1 MTFTV
6 TYRDAGGALR
16 EEAVEAAGRAE
27 CFAQMKARGIVPV
40 SVKDGKRKGSGKNA
54 ASQDGEGGRAGA
66 RPSRSSGGTPQSSIL
81 NLQSSIFLVA
91 ILAALAAIAWW
102 WLAAR
107 PEVVPAEP
115 KVVEKPKEQKRP
127 EARPA
132 RPRVAPAPAVKEEPK
147 PAPAATNAPSTK
159 DMTREERAELLLKK
173 IEERPPDLTPTSNK
187 VFRTALEMTIAGIF
201 TCPLGK
207 VPPPLPRIPINEE
220 VHLEAI
226 LNAPNVVLE
235 TDSEKAVYAKKAVE
249 LAKKELKDYVAKGG
263 DPQEFLAYYHG
274 QLRQAQMEYA
284 ESRRQVMAS
293 LKEDPELGAAMLK
306 EVNKRLEAKGI
317 MPVELPAH
325 LKERYGI
332 E

>member
-6 TYRDAGGALR
+6 TYRDARGALR
-16 EEAVEAAGRAE
+16 EEAVEAAGRAA
-27 CFAQMKARGIVPV
+27 CFSQMKARGIVPV
-40 SVKDGKRKGSGKNA
+40 SVREGRAKRAGG
-54 ASQDGEGGRAGA
+54 QDGRRAGA
-66 RPSRSSGGTPQSSIL
+66 RPSSKRKLFTIHFYL
-81 NLQSSIFLVA
+81 LVA
-91 ILAALAAIAWW
+91 IAALAAIAWW
-102 WLAAR
+102 CIGGREDTPLAKQEAPEAPRAAKAVKAAR
-107 PEVVPAEP
+107 EAKVPKAP
-115 KVVEKPKEQKRP
+115 TN
-127 EARPA
+127 
-132 RPRVAPAPAVKEEPK
+132 APAAKPVEAK
-147 PAPAATNAPSTK
+147 PAPPPKGAPSPK
-159 DMTREERAELLLKK
+159 DMTLEEREELLLKK

-207 VPPPLPRIPINEE
+207 PPPPLPRIPVNEE
-220 VHLEAI
+220 VHLETI

-235 TDSEKAVYAKKAVE
+235 TDSEKAAYAKKAVE

-263 DPQEFLAYYHG
+263 DPQEFLSYYHG
-274 QLRQAQMEYA
+274 QLRQAQMEFN
-284 ESRRQVMAS
+284 ESRRQIMQS

-317 MPVELPAH
+317 MPVVLPDK

>member
-16 EEAVEAAGRAE
+16 EEAVEAASRAE

-40 SVKDGKRKGSGKNA
+40 SVREGRAKRAGG
-54 ASQDGEGGRAGA
+54 QDGRRAGA
-66 RPSRSSGGTPQSSIL
+66 RPSSKRKLFTIHFYL
-81 NLQSSIFLVA
+81 LVA
-91 ILAALAAIAWW
+91 IAALAAIAWW
-102 WLAAR
+102 CIGGREDAPPAKPETPEAPRAAKAVKAAR
-107 PEVVPAEP
+107 EAKVP
-115 KVVEKPKEQKRP
+115 K
-127 EARPA
+127 
-132 RPRVAPAPAVKEEPK
+132 APADAPAAKPAAPK
-147 PAPAATNAPSTK
+147 PAPAATNAPPPASL
-159 DMTREERAELLLKK
+159 TREEREELLLKK
-173 IEERPPDLTPTSNK
+173 IEERPPDLTPSSNK

-207 VPPPLPRIPINEE
+207 PPPPLPRIPVNEE
-220 VHLEAI
+220 VHLETI

-235 TDSEKAVYAKKAVE
+235 TDSEKAAYAKKAVE

-263 DPQEFLAYYHG
+263 DPQEFLSYYHG
-274 QLRQAQMEYA
+274 QLRQAQMEFN
-284 ESRRQVMAS
+284 ESRRQIMQS

-317 MPVELPAH
+317 MPVVLPDK